1 MTTRLVLLT
10 HDYPFNGGDASFVRH
25 EIGALAARFDE
36 VVVFTY
42 TPIERPLRTDLPGNL
57 RHGGNLYGSD
67 YARSLRSVLSPSALA
82 TLARVMRSER
92 RAGRLRG
99 NVRTLVLAALLGM
112 RIARDPALRRTL
124 SDPDARVTVYS
135 FWGMGGGLCLPW
147 LPPVPG
153 GVFLRLHGYD
163 LYEERSGYLPFRRA
177 LFAASSRI
185 LAISENARRYLLE
198 RYPDVGL
205 PSRVIVNRLGTADHA
220 SAPRPPREA
229 VRTLVSCSAI
239 SPVKRVSRILDAL
252 TVLSPAQPVR
262 WVHFGDGPLGD
273 DLRLRVDRARLDG
286 ITVELRGAVDNDD
299 LLAFY
304 AGTRVDAFLNV
315 SESEGV
321 PVSIMEA
328 MSFGIPVIATR
339 VGGTPE
345 IVGHGLGSGE
355 LVGEAADAGEL
366 ADAIAA
372 MLAAPDSAYDPRA
385 VWERLCDARVTSAE
399 LAGLLAG

>member
-1 MTTRLVLLT
+1 MTRLILLT

-25 EIGALAARFDE
+25 EIDAIAAAFDE

-42 TPIERPLRTDLPGNL
+42 TPTPRPLRTDLPTNL

-67 YARSLRSVLSPSALA
+67 YLLSLRAVLSPAALA
-82 TLARVMRSER
+82 ALARVVRSER
-92 RAGRLRG
+92 AAGRLHG
-99 NVRTLVLAALLGM
+99 NARRLMLAALVGM
-112 RIARDPALRRTL
+112 RVARHPALRRALTE
-124 SDPDARVTVYS
+124 PGHEVTVYS
-135 FWGMGGGLCLPW
+135 FWGMGGALCLPW
-147 LPPVPG
+147 LPPVTG

-163 LYEERSGYLPFRRA
+163 LYEERSGYLPFRHA
-177 LFAASSRI
+177 MFAASRRI
-185 LAISENARRYLLE
+185 LAISETARRYLLD
-198 RYPDVGL
+198 RYPGAHLDD
-205 PSRVIVNRLGTADHA
+205 RITVNRLGTADHG
-220 SAPRPPREA
+220 PVTRPARQA
-229 VRTLVSCSAI
+229 TRTLVSCSAI
-239 SPVKRVSRILDAL
+239 TPVKRVERILDAL
-252 TVLSPAQPVR
+252 AVLAVNEPVR
-262 WVHFGDGPLGD
+262 WIHFGDGPLGGE
-273 DLRLRVDRARLDG
+273 LRSRVERERLNG
-286 ITVELRGAVDNDD
+286 VTVELRGAVDNED

-304 AGTRVDAFLNV
+304 GAHRVDAFLNV

-399 LAGLLAG
+399 LAGLLTG